1 MMSIKEFMQYIA
13 DNVKDY
19 LPPAFE
25 NADVTVEEVHKNNDT
40 LLHGIIIRNEDEQA
54 CPRIYLDQMYE
65 DYKMG
70 KDLDECVGD
79 VADVRVEADA
89 PELAQYMDYLKDY
102 ENAKPMLQVRLC
114 DPEKNKEANKERVLT
129 KCGDFVATYN
139 LNLNQNKRGVAS
151 IPVGT
156 AMLELWNVTKEQ
168 LHQDAMQA
176 DKMRTPTF
184 VSVED
189 VVMNLTDP
197 TYVAH
202 NYLEDSKDTMD
213 VEPNSLFCL
222 SNENKFNGASYI
234 IHEDITQKI
243 GEMIGGDY
251 YVLPSSIHETL
262 IVPDTG
268 LHDVN
273 ELEAMVKEVNETQVA
288 PDEILSDKVQH
299 YDSKE
304 HILENARTFE
314 QRKEKE
320 KEQTKG
326 KSIKERLS
334 DAKKETKGKAVNA
347 PAKQKK
353 NELEM

>member
-1 MMSIKEFMQYIA
+1 
-13 DNVKDY
+13 
-19 LPPAFE
+19 
-25 NADVTVEEVHKNNDT
+25 
-40 LLHGIIIRNEDEQA
+40 
-54 CPRIYLDQMYE
+54 
-65 DYKMG
+65 
-70 KDLDECVGD
+70 
-79 VADVRVEADA
+79 
-89 PELAQYMDYLKDY
+89 
-102 ENAKPMLQVRLC
+102 
-114 DPEKNKEANKERVLT
+114 
-129 KCGDFVATYN
+129 
-139 LNLNQNKRGVAS
+139 
-151 IPVGT
+151 
-156 AMLELWNVTKEQ
+156 
-168 LHQDAMQA
+168 
-176 DKMRTPTF
+176 
-184 VSVED
+184 
-189 VVMNLTDP
+189 
-197 TYVAH
+197 
-202 NYLEDSKDTMD
+202 
-213 VEPNSLFCL
+213 
-222 SNENKFNGASYI
+222 
-234 IHEDITQKI
+234 
-243 GEMIGGDY
+243 MIGGDY

>member
-1 MMSIKEFMQYIA
+1 MMNIKEFMQYVA

-25 NADVTVEEVHKNNDT
+25 NADVMVEEVNKNNDT
-40 LLHGIIIRNEDEQA
+40 LVHGIIIRNEDEQA
-54 CPRIYLDQMYE
+54 SPRIYLDQMYE
-65 DYKMG
+65 DYKSG
-70 KDLDECVGD
+70 KNLDECVGD
-79 VADVRVEADA
+79 VADARVELDA
-89 PELAQYMDYLKDY
+89 PELAEYMETLKEY
-102 ENAKPMLQVRLC
+102 ENVKPMLQIRIC
-114 DPEKNKEANKERVLT
+114 DPDRNKEANKDRVVT
-129 KCGDFVATYN
+129 EHGDFSATYSVN
-139 LNLNQNKRGVAS
+139 LNESKHGVAS
-151 IPVGT
+151 IPIVT
-156 AMLELWNVTKEQ
+156 AMLETWNISKEQ

-176 DKMRTPTF
+176 DKMRIPTF
-184 VSVED
+184 VSVEE
-189 VVMNLTDP
+189 VVMNLMNSEFH
-197 TYVAH
+197 AH
-202 NYLEDSKDTMD
+202 DYLKDGRPID
-213 VEPNSLFCL
+213 IEPNSLFCL
-222 SNENKFNGASYI
+222 SNESKFNGAAYI
-234 IHEDITQKI
+234 IHEDIMQKI

-268 LHDVN
+268 LHDVD
-273 ELEAMVKEVNETQVA
+273 ELETMVKEVNETQVA

-299 YDSKE
+299 YDNKE
-304 HILENARTFE
+304 HILENARAFE

>member
-1 MMSIKEFMQYIA
+1 MNKKEFMQYIA
-13 DNVKDY
+13 ENVKEY
-19 LPPAFE
+19 LPPSFE
-25 NADVTVEEVHKNNDT
+25 NAEISVEEVHKNNDT
-40 LLHGIIIRNEDEQA
+40 TLNGIVIRKEEERA

-65 DYKMG
+65 EYKEG
-70 KDLDECVGD
+70 KDVDQCVGD

-89 PELAQYMDYLKDY
+89 PELEEYMDTLKEY
-102 ENAKPMLQVRLC
+102 ENVKPMLQVRIC
-114 DPEKNKEANKERVLT
+114 DPERNKEANKDRVVT
-129 KCGDFVATYN
+129 EQGDFSATYSVN
-139 LNLNQNKRGVAS
+139 LNESERGVAS
-151 IPVGT
+151 IPIVT
-156 AMLELWNVTKEQ
+156 SMLEMWKITKEQ

-176 DKMRTPTF
+176 DMMREPTF
-184 VSVED
+184 FSVED
-189 VVMNLTDP
+189 VVMNLMDP
-197 TYVAH
+197 GHHAH
-202 NYLEDSKDTMD
+202 NYLKDTNSID

-222 SNENKFNGASYI
+222 SNESKFNGASYI

-288 PDEILSDKVQH
+288 LDEILSDKVQH